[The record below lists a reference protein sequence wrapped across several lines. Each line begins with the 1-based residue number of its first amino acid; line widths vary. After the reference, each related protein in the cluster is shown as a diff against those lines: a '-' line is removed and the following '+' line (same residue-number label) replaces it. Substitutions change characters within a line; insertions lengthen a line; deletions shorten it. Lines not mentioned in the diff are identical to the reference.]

1 MKALFKGWSFQPPKK
16 SEDAAKMT
24 FREVTGNDLREFLQ
38 QW

>member
-1 MKALFKGWSFQPPKK
+1 MEFSVTRK

-24 FREVTGNDLREFLQ
+24 FREVTGNGLHEFLQ